1 MTAPV
6 LQDDRSSSTDAPAGI
21 ALERG
26 SAGEM
31 RVVLNGTWKLGK
43 PRPDTR
49 AIDRELET
57 TPATRLVFVAREL
70 GPWDTALLSWLR
82 AAANCASSRSIEVDR
97 SGLPSGVVELLDLA
111 DRVIEPPGQ
120 REEAPLPLVARIGK
134 RATRVGAG
142 ALDTLDF
149 LGQVTAS
156 IGRFVTFR
164 ARYRG
169 VDLVHEMHAAGA
181 QAVPIVT
188 LLSVILGLILAFV
201 GAVQLRLFGAD
212 LYVANLVAIATVR
225 EMGAMTVGIILAG
238 RTGAAYAAQLGTM
251 KVTEEIDALKTFGIP
266 EIDFLVLPR
275 VVALF
280 LMTPFLC
287 LYAIVLGCLGGAIVG
302 IGMLGL
308 SPQLYFDQS
317 LRSLHLADLYGG
329 LFRGLVY
336 GLLVAVT
343 GCLRGMRS
351 GNDAAA
357 VGEAATSAVVTAL
370 VAIIVA
376 DGIIAV
382 VFNTLGI

>member
-1 MTAPV
+1 MTAPA
-6 LQDDRSSSTDAPAGI
+6 LEDDRSTGAAAGI

-26 SAGEM
+26 SAGEL
-31 RVVLNGTWKLGK
+31 RVVVSGTWKLGK

-49 AIDRELET
+49 AIDGELET
-57 TPATRLVFVAREL
+57 TPAVRVAFVARDL
-70 GPWDTALLSWLR
+70 GAWDMSLLAWLR
-82 AAANCASSRSIEVDR
+82 AAAQCASSRSIEVDR

-111 DRVIEPPGQ
+111 DRVVEPPS
-120 REEAPLPLVARIGK
+120 RKEEAPLPFVARVGR
-134 RATRVGAG
+134 RATRMAAG
-142 ALDTLDF
+142 VLDTLDF
-149 LGQVTAS
+149 LGQVTAAL
-156 IGRFVTFR
+156 GRLVTFR
-164 ARYRG
+164 ARFRMG
-169 VDLVHEMHAAGA
+169 DLVHEMFAAGW

-287 LYAIVLGCLGGAIVG
+287 LYSIVLGCLGGAIVG

-308 SPQLYFDQS
+308 SPQLYVDQS
-317 LRSLHLADLYGG
+317 LRALELVDLYGG
-329 LFRGLVY
+329 LFRGVVY
-336 GLLVAVT
+336 GLLVGLT
-343 GCLRGMRS
+343 GCLRGMRC

-357 VGEAATSAVVTAL
+357 VGQATTSAVVSAL

-382 VFNTLGI
+382 VFNALGI

>member
-1 MTAPV
+1 MTAPA
-6 LQDDRSSSTDAPAGI
+6 LQDDRSHETPASV
-21 ALERG
+21 ALEHG
-26 SAGEM
+26 HAGTLL
-31 RVVLNGTWKLGK
+31 VVLSGAWKLGK

-49 AIDRELET
+49 AIDSELET
-57 TPATRLVFVAREL
+57 TPATRVAFVARDL
-70 GPWDTALLSWLR
+70 GAWDMSLLAWLR
-82 AAANCASSRSIEVDR
+82 AASQCASSRSILVDR
-97 SGLPSGVVELLDLA
+97 SALPAGVVELLDLA
-111 DRVIEPPGQ
+111 DRVVEPPT
-120 REEAPLPLVARIGK
+120 RRARSPLPLVARIGR
-134 RATRVGAG
+134 RATRIFA
-142 ALDTLDF
+142 ATLDALDF
-149 LGQVTAS
+149 LGAVTSS

-164 ARYRG
+164 ARFRG
-169 VDLVHEMHAAGA
+169 ADLVHEMHAAGA

-188 LLSVILGLILAFV
+188 LLSVILGLIVAFV

-212 LYVANLVAIATVR
+212 LYVANLVTIATVR

-251 KVTEEIDALKTFGIP
+251 KVTEEIDALETFGIP
-266 EIDFLVLPR
+266 KIDFLVLPR

-308 SPQLYFDQS
+308 SPQLYIDQS
-317 LRSLHLADLYGG
+317 LRSVQLSDLYGG
-329 LFRGLVY
+329 LFRGVVY
-336 GLLVAVT
+336 GLLVGVT
-343 GCLRGMRS
+343 GCLRGMRA

-357 VGEAATSAVVTAL
+357 VGQAATSAVVTAL

-382 VFNTLGI
+382 LFNALGI